1 MLAGA
6 PLAAT
11 ASCES
16 VKADISQKII
26 NNGVPESGFKLEIVP
41 NDQADQ
47 AGGQVVGHCE
57 NDTQKIVYTRL
68 NNGDD
73 RGDAA
78 QTGTSQTPP
87 TRSKPLRLPGRAT
100 SRPFLFP

>member
-1 MLAGA
+1 MKKTLILTAVLLASA
-6 PLAAT
+6 PIAAL

-16 VKADISQKII
+16 VKADISQKIV

-78 QTGTSQTPP
+78 QTGTSQD
-87 TRSKPLRLPGRAT
+87 T
-100 SRPFLFP
+100 SNTQ

>member
-1 MLAGA
+1 MKKALIASVLVLAAA
-6 PLAAT
+6 PLAAV

-16 VKADISQKII
+16 VKADIAQKII
-26 NNGVPESGFKLEIVP
+26 NNGVPESGFKLDIVA

-68 NNGDD
+68 SGD
-73 RGDAA
+73 GEGSDAGQDSGA
-78 QTGTSQTPP
+78 PQ
-87 TRSKPLRLPGRAT
+87 
-100 SRPFLFP
+100 

>member
-1 MLAGA
+1 MKKTLILTAVLLAGA
-6 PLAAT
+6 PLAAL

-16 VKADISQKII
+16 VKADISQKIV

-41 NDQADQ
+41 NDQAVQ

-73 RGDAA
+73 SGDAA
-78 QTGTSQTPP
+78 QTGTSQD
-87 TRSKPLRLPGRAT
+87 T
-100 SRPFLFP
+100 SNAQ